1 MKLLI
6 LNGPNLNLLGQRET
20 EIYGTFTLEQLCTEL
35 SAYTR
40 DTYPEIQLDFFQ
52 SNHEGELVEKL
63 HAAPDT
69 YSGIIFN
76 PAAYTHYSIALRD
89 AIAAIDVP
97 VIEVH
102 ISNPDQR
109 EDFRKVNVIRDV
121 CINHFQG
128 KGIQSYK
135 EAIDYLESE
144 VT

>member
-20 EIYGTFTLEQLCTEL
+20 EIYGTFTLEQLCAEL
-35 SAYTR
+35 TDYAHATHP
-40 DTYPEIQLDFFQ
+40 DIQLDFFQ
-52 SNHEGELVEKL
+52 SNHEGELIEKL

-69 YSGIIFN
+69 YRAIIFN
-76 PAAYTHYSIALRD
+76 PAAYTHYSVALRD

-102 ISNPDQR
+102 LSNPDQR

-121 CINHFQG
+121 CTNHFQG

-135 EAIDYLESE
+135 EALDYLR
-144 VT
+144 T

>member
-20 EIYGTFTLEQLCTEL
+20 EIYGTFTLEQLCAEL
-35 SAYTR
+35 TDYAHATHP
-40 DTYPEIQLDFFQ
+40 DIQLDFFQ
-52 SNHEGELVEKL
+52 SNHEGELIEKL
-63 HAAPDT
+63 HAASDT
-69 YSGIIFN
+69 YSAIIFN

-97 VIEVH
+97 VAEVH
-102 ISNPDQR
+102 LSNPDQR

-121 CINHFQG
+121 CTNHFQG

-135 EAIDYLESE
+135 EALDFLC
-144 VT
+144 T